1 MCGQPAC
8 WLPSKTENKNDIPF
22 AHKTIL
28 KDKPGDPKAEFA
40 KAVAELREV
49 RGWKLVNLD
58 QVKFIKP
65 PGHAP
70 LLESGPEA
78 PPAEQKTEEQ
88 SASTHGHAPLESAP
102 EAPPAKKQKTD
113 EEPAPAKEQKTEEQS
128 ASTPITPPGPTV

>member
-28 KDKPGDPKAEFA
+28 KDKPGDLQAEMA
-40 KAVAELREV
+40 KAAAELAEV
-49 RGWKLVNLD
+49 RGWERVKLD
-58 QVKFIKP
+58 QVKFIK
-65 PGHAP
+65 
-70 LLESGPEA
+70 
-78 PPAEQKTEEQ
+78 
-88 SASTHGHAPLESAP
+88 THGHAPLLESAP
-102 EAPPAKKQKTD
+102 EAPPAKKQKTE